1 MYLKNDQIFRT
12 LRTTAHQIH
21 HVYET
26 LRTQLCICPYFYILL
41 FVKSE
46 SQIIIKKL
54 SKLQLTLRVK
64 NAVSKGYDFVIL
76 TSRHQR
82 EQASI
87 ADVFT

>member
-1 MYLKNDQIFRT
+1 M
-12 LRTTAHQIH
+12 
-21 HVYET
+21 
-26 LRTQLCICPYFYILL
+26 
-41 FVKSE
+41 SE
-46 SQIIIKKL
+46 SQIVIKKL